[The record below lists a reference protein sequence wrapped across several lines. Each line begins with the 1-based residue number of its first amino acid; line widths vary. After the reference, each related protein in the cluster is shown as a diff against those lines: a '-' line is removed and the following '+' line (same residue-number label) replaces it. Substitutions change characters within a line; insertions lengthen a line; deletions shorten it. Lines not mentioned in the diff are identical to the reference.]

1 MKKIIKLTENDLI
14 KLVKKVIKEENRDE
28 DLDLS
33 KDFAIEN
40 LFRKYE
46 KQYEDE
52 YNEDNWIKFHYGSER
67 KGGVNALIESLKLI
81 GDGEIIDKGDKNF
94 MYKEMFNNDELILVV
109 HGSLKKSPYGGMEG
123 YKYSLGVYRN
133 NPRTQQIGGG
143 YGTSGIMSIVHT
155 RLLSYDDYNKV
166 HHNRNLIS
174 EVCKDIKKYAI
185 ENF

>member
-14 KLVKKVIKEENRDE
+14 KLVKRVIKEENRDE

-33 KDFAIEN
+33 KDFAILN

-46 KQYEDE
+46 DEYKDE
-52 YNEDNWIKFHYGSER
+52 YNEDNWVKFHYGSGR
-67 KGGVNALIESLKLI
+67 KGGVTLEESLELI
-81 GDGEIIDKGDKNF
+81 GDGEITDNGNKDF
-94 MYKEMFNNDELILVV
+94 MYKEMLKNDSLILVV
-109 HGSLKKSPYGGMEG
+109 HASLKKPPYGEMEG
-123 YKYSLGVYRN
+123 YKYSIGVYRN

-143 YGTSGIMSIVHT
+143 YGTSGIMSIEHT
-155 RLLSYDDYNKV
+155 RLLFHDDYNIV

-174 EVCKDIKKYAI
+174 KVCKDIKKYAV